1 MNEKIHNFFLSRKD
15 INFNTMKLLNSVF
28 KKMSINDEA
37 SQSIINNLDVLSQYN
52 ITLDGEL
59 GIDSGV
65 DSADDLSV
73 ISFFLASC
81 ASEVD
86 AAHEFG
92 HLLLDI
98 FDRGNRPEEFD
109 EVLDTVQQRLLK
121 RKSEIREMLQGF
133 SDEVYEDY
141 LEHED
146 EFYQWVQMNPG
157 IKKEFFRKNPGALDE
172 DFEEALKLNFFA
184 NYTSGHENAM
194 NYNKISNIIDCIFF
208 NDGNFYESFGVD
220 EFFPVLSMHDD
231 EYFDNDPAGCNQ
243 VSFEEQFAD
252 YVALRL
258 YGDRLGFATDV
269 LHDILGEE
277 WFEMMD
283 KHYRKVAS
291 KISDRGKELVKK

>member
-15 INFNTMKLLNSVF
+15 INFNTMKLLNSVL
-28 KKMSINDEA
+28 KKMSINDEE
-37 SQSIINNLDVLSQYN
+37 SRSIVENLDVLSSYN
-52 ITLDGEL
+52 IILDGDM
-59 GIDSGV
+59 GIDCHV
-65 DSADDLSV
+65 DSSDDLSV
-73 ISFFLASC
+73 ISYFLGSSAT
-81 ASEVD
+81 EID

-92 HLLLDI
+92 HLLVDV

-109 EVLDTVQQRLLK
+109 EVLDIVQQRLLK

-133 SDEVYEDY
+133 SCEVYDDY
-141 LEHED
+141 KEHED
-146 EFYQWVQMNPG
+146 EFYQWAQMNPG
-157 IKKEFFRKNPGALDE
+157 IKKEFFRRHPDAIDE
-172 DFEEALKLNFFA
+172 DFEEMLKLNFFA
-184 NYTSGHENAM
+184 NHTCANQNAM

-231 EYFDNDPAGCNQ
+231 AYFDDDPAGCNQ

-258 YGDRLGFATDV
+258 YGDKLGFATDI

-283 KHYRKVAS
+283 KHYKKITS
-291 KISDRGKELVKK
+291 KISSKGKELVKK